1 MKTSGLLVSLALAF
15 APLSIGCA
23 DVADGSDPTVSTESD
38 EVAIRPTFDLWNGTG
53 GFRFNFLASNGETLV
68 SSQAYSTRTA
78 ALNGVLSVLDN
89 GGIASR
95 YEVKPSADGKSYFNL
110 KAGNNKVIATSET
123 YASAANAQAG
133 VDATIRAT
141 AAYLES
147 WDTEVGARFTVFEG
161 STAGKFYFRLHAK
174 NGEIVLQSETYTS
187 EAAALNGAYSV
198 LDNGGNAANY
208 QVVKSSTSTKYYVRL
223 KSSAN
228 GQVIGTSEMYANK
241 ANATRARD
249 AIIALLPDVELL

>member
-23 DVADGSDPTVSTESD
+23 VEQDPADPTVSTESE

-78 ALNGVLSVLDN
+78 ALNGILSVLDN

-95 YEVKPSADGKSYFNL
+95 YELATAADGQTYFNL

-123 YASAANAQAG
+123 YVTAENAQAG
-133 VDATIRAT
+133 IDATIRAT
-141 AAYLES
+141 AAYLEA
-147 WDTEVGARFTVFEG
+147 WDTQYGARFTVFEG

-174 NGEIVLQSETYTS
+174 NGAIVLQSESYSS
-187 EAAALNGAYSV
+187 EAAALNGAFSV
-198 LDNGGNAANY
+198 LDNGGSKSNY
-208 QVVKSSTSTKYYVRL
+208 EVVKTTTGNRYYVRL
-223 KSSAN
+223 KASAN
-228 GQVIGTSEMYANK
+228 GQIIATSEPYSSK
-241 ANATRARD
+241 SNATRARD
-249 AIIALLPDVELL
+249 AIIALIPDVELL